1 MRELTSL
8 ETGVLGLN
16 TGETVLFH
24 LDQVTEISLLFSQLS
39 LIKVIALFEQVK
51 FMSYSL
57 QVWTHTAEKV
67 PYKTVQDSLL
77 ETYLPLGS
85 SVWVNYRTIASGQ
98 SSSLKYQATIVFKNV
113 EGSDD
118 RIPKEYIDKFKPFEI
133 RVALVRFSIP
143 LFHFN
148 LLIEFI

>member
-1 MRELTSL
+1 MKS
-8 ETGVLGLN
+8 
-16 TGETVLFH
+16 
-24 LDQVTEISLLFSQLS
+24 DLL
-39 LIKVIALFEQVK
+39 I
-51 FMSYSL
+51 SYSL

-85 SVWVNYRTIASGQ
+85 SVWVNYRNIAAGR
-98 SSSLKYQATIVFKNV
+98 SSSLKYQATIVFKNI

-133 RVALVRFSIP
+133 RVALVSFNHP
-143 LFHFN
+143 L
-148 LLIEFI
+148 LLAF